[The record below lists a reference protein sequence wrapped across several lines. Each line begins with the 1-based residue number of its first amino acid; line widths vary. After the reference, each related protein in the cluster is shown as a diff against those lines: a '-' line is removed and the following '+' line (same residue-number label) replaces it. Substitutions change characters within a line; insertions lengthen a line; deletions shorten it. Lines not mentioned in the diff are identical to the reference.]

1 MQNNI
6 RVDAGGRIA
15 FETGNALAGLG
26 RFEEAEASY
35 RRAIAL
41 NPRYPEA
48 FNNLGNILHDMGR
61 FEEAEASYR
70 RAVSINPFIPDVFN
84 NLGVVLRDMG
94 RFEEAEASYRRAIA
108 LNPRYPEAFNN
119 LGTVLQGLGRLE
131 EAEASYRRAME
142 LNPLS
147 GEAAANLANTL
158 KDAGKIEDAVILYEK
173 ALSLNPRLAECYL
186 NLGAVK
192 KYTPGDQRIPALR
205 KLYASAKIAAEK
217 SSACFALA
225 KACEDTENFDEAFSL
240 YSEGNSLRKME
251 LGYKIEKDAK
261 VFSAV
266 KSAFGGLDS
275 ESLKAE
281 AGAGAECKT
290 PILIVGMPRSG
301 TSLVEQILAS
311 HPMVFGAGELENLN
325 GLARKHFLGGGADGV
340 LPAIKN
346 ISADYLGQISGM
358 GINAPFVT
366 DKMPINFR
374 WLGFL
379 MSRKNVKIVNVSRTP
394 EAVCW
399 SNFKT
404 YFTSRRLGF
413 ACDLEDIAEYYIMYE
428 DIMSFWRERFSGRI
442 YDLSYEALTENQEE
456 ETRKLLDYCGLPW
469 DAACLEFEK
478 NGRAVRTASAAQ
490 VRRKIYRG
498 SSEAWKR
505 FEKHL
510 GPLLERLERL
520 GKKLGERGAT

>member
-15 FETGNALAGLG
+15 FETGNALAGL
-26 RFEEAEASY
+26 
-35 RRAIAL
+35 
-41 NPRYPEA
+41 
-48 FNNLGNILHDMGR
+48 
-61 FEEAEASYR
+61 
-70 RAVSINPFIPDVFN
+70 
-84 NLGVVLRDMG
+84 G

-281 AGAGAECKT
+281 AGAECKT

-325 GLARKHFLGGGADGV
+325 RLARKHFLGGGADGV

-404 YFTSRRLGF
+404 YFTSRGLGF
-413 ACDLEDIAEYYIMYE
+413 TCDLEDIAEYYIMYK